1 MRMPDRSGSEHLSR
15 YWSALVQGESPER
28 LAALA
33 LRLDPAMLTIVH
45 RMWSAR
51 IDAQPDPDFVQ
62 QLEEHLMNS
71 TTLTHR
77 PTRLSPT
84 ESSFANGQRTIRPV
98 VDLPRV
104 LRHRLSVVAAAIL
117 LAALGGI
124 TAFWLFDRGGDRTH
138 TTGPAVHAP
147 ATASPT
153 VELTDAALF
162 DVVLPP
168 EVLPTGAGRL
178 AGLGYIYV
186 ESGATGNLADSCC
199 PGLMFEHIVAG
210 EITFTSM
217 AAAQVLRADDS
228 VEDIAA
234 GVGVALQPGDT
245 FIARNEV
252 EFRAA
257 NTGGEPV
264 QMVEWVYLSDPRA
277 NFGGH
282 QLAGWGG
289 PGGLDVTQELPDF
302 PGAIEVR
309 LQRLV
314 LDPGEGSHTFR
325 TSGLRQV
332 VSPNIETDILTV
344 YGDGGFTAFDSQGQ
358 QTTAYSIEIT
368 PSGQA
373 SAHPI
378 VGVPAP

>member
-1 MRMPDRSGSEHLSR
+1 MPDHLIDELDR
-15 YWSALVQGESPER
+15 FWDAQLTGEATDEPLSD
-28 LAALA
+28 AALA
-33 LRLDPAMLTIVH
+33 EAVH
-45 RMWSAR
+45 RLHAAEDVGRADSA
-51 IDAQPDPDFVQ
+51 FVSH
-62 QLEEHLMNS
+62 LWEELMNA
-71 TTLTHR
+71 TTLAHQ
-77 PTRLSPT
+77 PSRLSPT
-84 ESSFANGQRTIRPV
+84 ESPLANGPQNIRPV
-98 VDLPRV
+98 IDLPQM
-104 LRHRLSVVAAAIL
+104 LRHRLSVIAAAALL

-124 TAFWLFDRGGDRTH
+124 TAFWLFDQGPDRTH
-138 TTGPAVHAP
+138 TTGPAIHAP
-147 ATASPT
+147 ATPSPT
-153 VELTDAALF
+153 VELTDATLF

-178 AGLGYIYV
+178 AGLGYLYV
-186 ESGATGNLADSCC
+186 EPGAAGNWADSCC
-199 PGLMFEHIVAG
+199 PGLMFEHVVAG
-210 EITFTSM
+210 EITFTSK
-217 AAAQVLRADDS
+217 AAAQVVRADDS

-234 GVGVALQPGDT
+234 GVDVALQPGDT

-257 NTGGEPV
+257 NTGVEPV

-282 QLAGWGG
+282 RLVGWGG
-289 PGGLDVTQELPDF
+289 PGGLDVTDQPPDF
-302 PGAIEVR
+302 PGAIEVQLR
-309 LQRLV
+309 RLV
-314 LDPGEGSHTFR
+314 LDPGEGGYTFR
-325 TSGLRQV
+325 TGGLRQV

-373 SAHPI
+373 SAHPT

>member
-1 MRMPDRSGSEHLSR
+1 MPDQLINELDRFWDAQVTGQLIDGI
-15 YWSALVQGESPER
+15 VG
-28 LAALA
+28 
-33 LRLDPAMLTIVH
+33 DPALEEVVH
-45 RMWSAR
+45 RFQTAEDVNR
-51 IDAQPDPDFVQ
+51 ADPAFVD
-62 QLEEHLMNS
+62 HLWEDLMS
-71 TTLTHR
+71 TTTATY
-77 PTRLSPT
+77 PPVASSPF
-84 ESSFANGQRTIRPV
+84 ESVTVSGQQNIRPV
-98 VDLPRV
+98 IDLPQM
-104 LRHRLSVVAAAIL
+104 LRHRLSVIAAAAIL

-124 TAFWLFDRGGDRTH
+124 TAFWLFDQGTDRTH
-138 TTGPAVHAP
+138 TTGPAIHAP
-147 ATASPT
+147 ATPSPT
-153 VELTDAALF
+153 AGLTDATLF

-178 AGLGYIYV
+178 AGLAYVYV
-186 ESGATGNLADSCC
+186 EPGAIGNLADSCC

-210 EITFTSM
+210 EITFTSK
-217 AAAQVLRADDS
+217 AAAQVVRGDDS

-234 GVGVALQPGDT
+234 GVDVALQPGDT

-282 QLAGWGG
+282 QLVGWGG
-289 PGGLDVTQELPDF
+289 PGGLDVTDQPPDF

-314 LDPGEGSHTFR
+314 LDPGEGGHPFR
-325 TSGLRQV
+325 TGGLRQI

-344 YGDGGFTAFDSQGQ
+344 YGDGAFTAFDSQGQ
-358 QTTAYSIEIT
+358 QTMAYTIEIT
-368 PSGQA
+368 PSGNA